1 MTNEESTTPPHSPK
15 TTNIDPA
22 LPVTPIKSYNLM
34 TVTEESLER
43 EHIRDAHV
51 SRMSPSIEDAVH
63 ALTTLKSEKQWK
75 CGAKRKISGIE
86 DDAKPRK
93 KRDMKKLQ
101 QDEDKNA
108 TFRDLQFW
116 TLKEAKEAFESHL
129 HAIGVY
135 RDEDMYTVRVMT
147 DITDVPYYAM
157 DTLNWMYL
165 RCFYK
170 RIDRFVRTKVN
181 DIVPVI
187 NKRGSVRQTYN
198 ISDRFMIKQ
207 IHHTCVALAHENVC
221 RNCSHPK
228 WNSRCVRGHTTFFIC
243 SR

>member
-15 TTNIDPA
+15 TTKIDPA
-22 LPVTPIKSYNLM
+22 LQVTPIKSYNLM

-75 CGAKRKISGIE
+75 CGAKREISGIE

-116 TLKEAKEAFESHL
+116 TLKEAKDAFESHL
-129 HAIGVY
+129 HA
-135 RDEDMYTVRVMT
+135 
-147 DITDVPYYAM
+147 
-157 DTLNWMYL
+157 
-165 RCFYK
+165 
-170 RIDRFVRTKVN
+170 
-181 DIVPVI
+181 
-187 NKRGSVRQTYN
+187 
-198 ISDRFMIKQ
+198 
-207 IHHTCVALAHENVC
+207 ALAYTETRTC
-221 RNCSHPK
+221 
-228 WNSRCVRGHTTFFIC
+228 TQFA
-243 SR
+243 